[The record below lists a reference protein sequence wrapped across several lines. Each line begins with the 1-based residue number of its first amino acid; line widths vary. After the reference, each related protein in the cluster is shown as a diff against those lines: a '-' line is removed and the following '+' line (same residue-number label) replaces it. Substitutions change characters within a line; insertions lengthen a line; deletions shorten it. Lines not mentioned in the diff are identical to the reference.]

1 MSSTKYTA
9 YIGFDNNKNAYKFIN
24 KALNTDLGNNYDDY
38 SCDNYEISMDGD
50 MAFVKFN
57 ELNKKQIIET
67 MNKIAR
73 SLKMDE
79 NCFSVTD
86 SNDEEIDIF
95 ESEEEKKEDVKEEK
109 KEDVKEEKKEDVKE
123 EKNDCPLTRMGFT
136 KYQVKFIKMMKDYI
150 NQMTAEKE
158 KVNRV
163 KIAISM
169 FQFVMANIDLMYT
182 DLLPSNKD
190 KVNSMIK
197 GLIDKAVEVK
207 QQVFASQNLPSDVS
221 SQAILV
227 LDTAH
232 KNMISVY
239 NENK

>member
-9 YIGFDNNKNAYKFIN
+9 YTGFDNNNAYKFIN
-24 KALNTDLGNNYDDY
+24 KALNTDLRDNYDDY
-38 SCDNYEISMDGD
+38 ICDGYEISMDGN
-50 MAFVKFN
+50 MAVVKFN
-57 ELNKKQIIET
+57 ELNKKQIKET

-73 SLKMDE
+73 ALNMDE
-79 NCFSVTD
+79 NCFNVTD
-86 SNDEEIDIF
+86 SNDEEIDVF
-95 ESEEEKKEDVKEEK
+95 ESEEEKKEEK
-109 KEDVKEEKKEDVKE
+109 KQ
-123 EKNDCPLTRMGFT
+123 EKNDCPLTRLGFT

-158 KVNRV
+158 KVNKV
-163 KIAISM
+163 KVAISM

-207 QQVFASQNLPSDVS
+207 QQVFASQTLPSDIS

-239 NENK
+239 NDNK

>member
-1 MSSTKYTA
+1 MSSTKYTS
-9 YIGFDNNKNAYKFIN
+9 YIGFDNNNSAYKFIN
-24 KALNTDLGNNYDDY
+24 NALNTDLGNNYDDY
-38 SCDNYEISMDGD
+38 SCDNYEISMDGN
-50 MAFVKFN
+50 MVFVKFN

-67 MNKIAR
+67 MNKILRA
-73 SLKMDE
+73 LKMDE
-79 NCFSVTD
+79 NCFSVMD
-86 SNDEEIDIF
+86 SNDEEIDVF
-95 ESEEEKKEDVKEEK
+95 ESEEETKEEK
-109 KEDVKEEKKEDVKE
+109 KEEVKEEN
-123 EKNDCPLTRMGFT
+123 NDCSFTRLGYT

-150 NQMTAEKE
+150 NQMTSEKE
-158 KVNRV
+158 KVNKV
-163 KIAISM
+163 KVAINM

-207 QQVFASQNLPSDVS
+207 QQIFASQNLPSDVS

-239 NENK
+239 NDNNK

>member
-9 YIGFDNNKNAYKFIN
+9 YTGFDNNNAYKFIN
-24 KALNTDLGNNYDDY
+24 KALNTDLRDNYDDY
-38 SCDNYEISMDGD
+38 ICDGYEISMDGN
-50 MAFVKFN
+50 MAVVKFN

-73 SLKMDE
+73 ALKMDE

-86 SNDEEIDIF
+86 SNDEEIDVF
-95 ESEEEKKEDVKEEK
+95 ESEEEK

-150 NQMTAEKE
+150 NQMTSEKE
-158 KVNRV
+158 KVNKV
-163 KIAISM
+163 KVAISM

-182 DLLPSNKD
+182 DLIPSNKD

-239 NENK
+239 NDNK

>member
-9 YIGFDNNKNAYKFIN
+9 YTGFDNNNAYKFIN
-24 KALNTDLGNNYDDY
+24 KALNTDLRDNYDDY
-38 SCDNYEISMDGD
+38 ICDGYEISMDGN
-50 MAFVKFN
+50 MAVVKFN
-57 ELNKKQIIET
+57 ELNKKRIIET

-73 SLKMDE
+73 ALNMDE
-79 NCFSVTD
+79 NCFNVTD

-95 ESEEEKKEDVKEEK
+95 ESEEEKKQEK
-109 KEDVKEEKKEDVKE
+109 KQ
-123 EKNDCPLTRMGFT
+123 EKNDCPLTRLGYT

-150 NQMTAEKE
+150 SQMTSEKE
-158 KVNRV
+158 KVNKV

-207 QQVFASQNLPSDVS
+207 QQVFDSQNLPSDVS
-221 SQAILV
+221 TQAILI
-227 LDTAH
+227 LDTAQ
-232 KNMISVY
+232 KNLISVY
-239 NENK
+239 NDNNK

>member
-9 YIGFDNNKNAYKFIN
+9 YTGFDNNNAYKFIN
-24 KALNTDLGNNYDDY
+24 KALNTDLRDNYDDY
-38 SCDNYEISMDGD
+38 ICDGYEISMDGN
-50 MAFVKFN
+50 MAVVKFN
-57 ELNKKQIIET
+57 ELNKKRIIET

-73 SLKMDE
+73 ALNMDE
-79 NCFSVTD
+79 NCFNVTD
-86 SNDEEIDIF
+86 SNDEEIDVF
-95 ESEEEKKEDVKEEK
+95 ESEEEKKEEK
-109 KEDVKEEKKEDVKE
+109 KQ
-123 EKNDCPLTRMGFT
+123 EKNDCPLTRLGYT

-150 NQMTAEKE
+150 TQMSAEKE
-158 KVNRV
+158 KVNKV
-163 KIAISM
+163 KVAISM
-169 FQFVMANIDLMYT
+169 FQFVMANIDLMYM

-207 QQVFASQNLPSDVS
+207 QQVFASQNLPSDIS
-221 SQAILV
+221 SHAILV

-239 NENK
+239 NDNK

>member
-9 YIGFDNNKNAYKFIN
+9 YTGFDNNNAYKFIN
-24 KALNTDLGNNYDDY
+24 KALNTDLRDNYDDY
-38 SCDNYEISMDGD
+38 ICDGYEISMDGN
-50 MAFVKFN
+50 MAVVKFN
-57 ELNKKQIIET
+57 ELNKKRIIET

-73 SLKMDE
+73 ALNMDE
-79 NCFSVTD
+79 NCFNVTD
-86 SNDEEIDIF
+86 SNDEEIDVF
-95 ESEEEKKEDVKEEK
+95 ESEEEKKEEK
-109 KEDVKEEKKEDVKE
+109 KQ
-123 EKNDCPLTRMGFT
+123 EKNDCPLTRLGYT

-150 NQMTAEKE
+150 SQMTAEKD
-158 KVNRV
+158 KVNKV
-163 KIAISM
+163 KVAISM

-197 GLIDKAVEVK
+197 GLIDKVVEVK
-207 QQVFASQNLPSDVS
+207 QQVFASQNLPSDIS
-221 SQAILV
+221 SHAILV

-239 NENK
+239 NDNK

>member
-9 YIGFDNNKNAYKFIN
+9 YTGFDNNNAYKFIN
-24 KALNTDLGNNYDDY
+24 KALNTDLRDNYDDY
-38 SCDNYEISMDGD
+38 ICDGYEISMDGN
-50 MAFVKFN
+50 MAVVKFN
-57 ELNKKQIIET
+57 ELNKKQIKET

-73 SLKMDE
+73 ALNMDE
-79 NCFSVTD
+79 NCFNVTD
-86 SNDEEIDIF
+86 SNDEEIDVF
-95 ESEEEKKEDVKEEK
+95 ESEEEKKEEK
-109 KEDVKEEKKEDVKE
+109 KQ
-123 EKNDCPLTRMGFT
+123 EKNDCPLTRLGYT

-150 NQMTAEKE
+150 TQMSAEKE
-158 KVNRV
+158 KVNKV
-163 KIAISM
+163 KVAISM
-169 FQFVMANIDLMYT
+169 FQFVMANIDLMYM

-207 QQVFASQNLPSDVS
+207 QQVFASQNLPSDIS
-221 SQAILV
+221 SHAILV

-239 NENK
+239 NDNK

>member
-9 YIGFDNNKNAYKFIN
+9 YTGFDNNNAYKFIN
-24 KALNTDLGNNYDDY
+24 KALNTDLRDNYDDY
-38 SCDNYEISMDGD
+38 ICDGYEISMDGN
-50 MAFVKFN
+50 MAVVKFN

-73 SLKMDE
+73 ALHMDE
-79 NCFSVTD
+79 NCFNVTD
-86 SNDEEIDIF
+86 SNDEEIDVF
-95 ESEEEKKEDVKEEK
+95 ESEEEKKEEIKEVK
-109 KEDVKEEKKEDVKE
+109 
-123 EKNDCPLTRMGFT
+123 KNDCPLTRLGYT

-158 KVNRV
+158 KVNKV
-163 KIAISM
+163 KVAISM

>member
-73 SLKMDE
+73 ALKMDE

-95 ESEEEKKEDVKEEK
+95 ESEEEKREEIKEEI
-109 KEDVKEEKKEDVKE
+109 KE
-123 EKNDCPLTRMGFT
+123 EKNEEIKEENNDCRFTRLGFT
-136 KYQVKFIKMMKDYI
+136 KNQIKFIKTMEDYV
-150 NQMTAEKE
+150 NQVATEKE
-158 KVNRV
+158 KVNKVKVVIHMYQYIMANV
-163 KIAISM
+163 KI
-169 FQFVMANIDLMYT
+169 MYT
-182 DLLPSNKD
+182 DLLSSNKD

-197 GLIDKAVEVK
+197 DFMFKAVEIK
-207 QQVFASQNLPSDVS
+207 QQVFDSQNLPSDVS
-221 SQAILV
+221 TQAILI
-227 LDTAH
+227 LDTAQ
-232 KNMISVY
+232 KNLISVY
-239 NENK
+239 NDNNK

>member
-9 YIGFDNNKNAYKFIN
+9 YTGFDNNNAYKFIN
-24 KALNTDLGNNYDDY
+24 KALNTDLRDNYDDY
-38 SCDNYEISMDGD
+38 ICDGYEISMDGN
-50 MAFVKFN
+50 MAVVKFN
-57 ELNKKQIIET
+57 ELNKKRIIET

-73 SLKMDE
+73 ALNMDE
-79 NCFSVTD
+79 NCFNVTD
-86 SNDEEIDIF
+86 SNDEEIDVF
-95 ESEEEKKEDVKEEK
+95 ESEEEKKEEK
-109 KEDVKEEKKEDVKE
+109 KQ
-123 EKNDCPLTRMGFT
+123 EKNDCPLTRLGYT

-150 NQMTAEKE
+150 SQMTSEKE
-158 KVNRV
+158 KVNKV

-169 FQFVMANIDLMYT
+169 FQFIMANIDLMYT

-239 NENK
+239 NDNK

>member
-9 YIGFDNNKNAYKFIN
+9 YTGFDNNNAYKFIN
-24 KALNTDLGNNYDDY
+24 KALNTDLRDNYDDY
-38 SCDNYEISMDGD
+38 ICDSYEISMDGN
-50 MAFVKFN
+50 MAVVKFN
-57 ELNKKQIIET
+57 ELNKKQIKET

-73 SLKMDE
+73 ALNMDE
-79 NCFSVTD
+79 NCFNVTD
-86 SNDEEIDIF
+86 SNDEEIDVF
-95 ESEEEKKEDVKEEK
+95 ESEEEKKEEIK
-109 KEDVKEEKKEDVKE
+109 K
-123 EKNDCPLTRMGFT
+123 EKNDCPLTRLGYT

-150 NQMTAEKE
+150 SQMTAEKE
-158 KVNRV
+158 KVNKV

-169 FQFVMANIDLMYT
+169 FQFIMANIDLMYT

-207 QQVFASQNLPSDVS
+207 QQVFANQNLPSDIS

-232 KNMISVY
+232 KNMIYIY
-239 NENK
+239 NDNNK

>member
-109 KEDVKEEKKEDVKE
+109 KEDVKEEK
-123 EKNDCPLTRMGFT
+123 NDCPLTRMGFT
-136 KYQVKFIKMMKDYI
+136 KYQVKIIKMMKDYI
-150 NQMTAEKE
+150 SQMNAEKE

-163 KIAISM
+163 KVAISM
-169 FQFVMANIDLMYT
+169 FQFIMANIELMYT

-190 KVNSMIK
+190 NVNSMIK

-239 NENK
+239 NDNK